1 MRPSGSARRSPRKP
15 RQSDLASSPRGR
27 ADMPVLEIPASMS
40 LATSSPISRAL
51 SVLPSRRIA
60 PVLTVCGALACAVAM
75 QASPAGAAPF
85 TSGPL
90 VPYIIG
96 GQESSISQ
104 FPWQVFVLVVAEEGA
119 TTTEAS
125 CGGSILDATHIL
137 TAAHC
142 VDHEGTTTRYPA
154 EDIGVLA
161 GASDVS
167 GFTSS
172 LRAPHGSQLVTVSSV
187 RTHPYYTVLP
197 EIKDDVAVL
206 TLSEPLELS
215 AEKNTASIPL
225 VPSGATP
232 TTGTALTVSGYG
244 KENGAEGAEPNGKLL
259 STTLI
264 VVGSDACRETVGVN
278 SAVLLCASGSSSA
291 TCQGDSGGPLT
302 EGSPAVEVGTVD
314 FGPQNCPT
322 GQVDGFTNLAA
333 PEVREFIEGSETPQ
347 VAARPISPPAIKTV
361 GPAPVDYST
370 LTCEAGAWSG
380 SPTIDYTFEVENGS
394 AQILQSGPSAVFT
407 PPPNLV
413 GDPLVCIVQASSPGG
428 VSTDRSAT
436 TPAIATDATPPVASI
451 TGLKCRLQACTL
463 SLAAGDPNGVA
474 LAVTAS
480 VAYQVTAKCPKK
492 KAKRK
497 QKQGKSPVC
506 HRTETLG
513 LPVSPVAGGAFSAV
527 ATRLPYGERI
537 RFDVA
542 VVNAAGLHPV
552 SAPAGSTVLYKP
564 KSKKHAKPKRKKKRK
579 KR

>member
-1 MRPSGSARRSPRKP
+1 MGRR
-15 RQSDLASSPRGR
+15 
-27 ADMPVLEIPASMS
+27 VLD
-40 LATSSPISRAL
+40 LATSVSLTL
-51 SVLPSRRIA
+51 SSSSKRLIA
-60 PVLTVCGALACAVAM
+60 AVPAVCVAIAGALAMRAT
-75 QASPAGAAPF
+75 PAGAAPF
-85 TSGPL
+85 ASGPL
-90 VPYIIG
+90 VPYIVG

-161 GASDVS
+161 GTSDVS
-167 GFTSS
+167 DFTST

-215 AEKNTASIPL
+215 AEKNTASIAL

-232 TTGTALTVSGYG
+232 APGTALTVSGYG
-244 KENGAEGAEPNGKLL
+244 KQNGAEGAEPSGKLF
-259 STTLI
+259 STTLTAI
-264 VVGSDACRETVGVN
+264 GSDACREAVGVN

-302 EGSPAVEVGTVD
+302 EGSPAVEVGVVD

-361 GPAPVDYST
+361 GPAPVDYSP
-370 LTCEAGAWSG
+370 LTCESGAWSA

-394 AQILQSGPSAVFT
+394 AQVLQSGPSAVFT
-407 PPPNLV
+407 PPPSLE
-413 GDPLVCIVQASSPGG
+413 GDPLVCIVQASNPGG

-436 TPAIATDATPPVASI
+436 TPAIAADATPPVASI
-451 TGLKCRLQACTL
+451 KGLQCRLQACTL
-463 SLAAGDPNGVA
+463 SLSAGDPNGVS

-480 VAYQVTAKCPKK
+480 DSYQVPTRCTVKEGRR
-492 KAKRK
+492 KRK
-497 QKQGKSPVC
+497 GKRPVC
-506 HRTETLG
+506 HRTATVS
-513 LPVSPVAGGAFSAV
+513 LPVSPVSAGVFSTV
-527 ATRLPYGERI
+527 ASRLPYGERI
-537 RFDVA
+537 TFDVA
-542 VVNAAGLHPV
+542 VVNAAGLRPV
-552 SAPAGSTVLYKP
+552 SMPVGSTVLRKP
-564 KSKKHAKPKRKKKRK
+564 KPKPKKHTKPKRKKQRK